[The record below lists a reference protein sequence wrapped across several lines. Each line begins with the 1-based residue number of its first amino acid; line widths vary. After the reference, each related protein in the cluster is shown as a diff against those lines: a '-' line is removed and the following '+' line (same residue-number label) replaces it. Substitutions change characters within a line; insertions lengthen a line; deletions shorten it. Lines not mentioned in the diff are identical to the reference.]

1 MKKLFFL
8 LILISHTSY
17 SQDYGNNTD
26 ALKLCSVLKSNNFG
40 TDSMA
45 EGALERILNTIG
57 ASKRFVL
64 QPCDNIN
71 NAVATSYKGIRYIL
85 YDRDFMYSLDNG
97 NNWGNLFILAHEV
110 GHHIN
115 GHSLDLVLYASE
127 VVEPKTLEQRRQQE
141 LEADEFA
148 GFILAKLGGDISE
161 ANKIFLKISDNKDD
175 TYSSHPS
182 RDKRLNAVEIGYNK
196 GLGNKTV
203 IYETPTAAQTAEEYF
218 YLAYEKANKKD
229 YYGAIADYTRVI
241 NINPNYILAYHNR
254 AFSKGKLNDKYGAIA
269 DYTKIIEIDT
279 KNSQAYRTRAVIKK
293 ELGDNYGAIT
303 DFQEA
308 YYYNPNDA
316 SSLYNLAQIK
326 MDLGDSNGAIESW
339 TEAINSDINDDY
351 GLKGTA
357 YGLMA
362 IEKYEKLKDY
372 AGALID
378 INNAIELTAFDLR
391 GVLYCTKGYIYA
403 YMNNKILACKNAR
416 LATGLNFNCY
426 EVKNY
431 ACN

>member
-1 MKKLFFL
+1 MKNFIYF
-8 LILISHTSY
+8 ITLISYISF
-17 SQDYGNNTD
+17 SQDYGNNSNSLEICT
-26 ALKLCSVLKSNNFG
+26 AIQINNFSS
-40 TDSMA
+40 DYKA
-45 EGALERILNTIG
+45 EKALDQILNVIG

-71 NAVATSYKGIRYIL
+71 NAVATTYKGIRYIL

-203 IYETPTAAQTAEEYF
+203 VYETPTAAQTAEEYF
-218 YLAYEKANKKD
+218 YQAYEKANKKD

-279 KNSQAYRTRAVIKK
+279 KNSRAYYLRGFIKK

-308 YYYNPNDA
+308 YYYNPNNV
-316 SSLYNLAQIK
+316 SSLYDLAVIK
-326 MDLGDSNGAIESW
+326 SNLGDSYGAIESW
-339 TEAINSDINDDY
+339 TEAISSDINDDY
-351 GLKGTA
+351 GLKGNA

-362 IEKYEKLKDY
+362 LEKYENLEDY
-372 AGALID
+372 TGALID
-378 INNAIELTAFDLR
+378 INHAIELTAFDLR
-391 GVLYCTKGYIYA
+391 GVLYCTKGTIYA
-403 YMNNKILACKNAR
+403 YMRNLNLACKNAR
-416 LATGLNFNCY
+416 LAISLNYNCY
-426 EVKNY
+426 RLKDLV
-431 ACN
+431 CN

>member
-1 MKKLFFL
+1 MKNFIYF
-8 LILISHTSY
+8 ITLISYISF
-17 SQDYGNNTD
+17 SQDYGNNSNSLEICT
-26 ALKLCSVLKSNNFG
+26 AIQINNFSS
-40 TDSMA
+40 DYKA
-45 EGALERILNTIG
+45 EKALDQILNVIG

-71 NAVATSYKGIRYIL
+71 NAVATTYKGIRYIL

-175 TYSSHPS
+175 SYSSHPS

-203 IYETPTAAQTAEEYF
+203 VYETPTAAQTAEEYF
-218 YLAYEKANKKD
+218 YQAYEKANKKD

-254 AFSKGKLNDKYGAIA
+254 AFSKEKLNDKYGAIA

-279 KNSQAYRTRAVIKK
+279 KNSRAYYLRAYIKMK
-293 ELGDNYGAIT
+293 LGDSYGAIT
-303 DFQEA
+303 DFKEA

-316 SSLYNLAQIK
+316 SSLYNLAKIK
-326 MDLGDSNGAIESW
+326 MDLGDSYGAIESW
-339 TEAINSDINDDY
+339 TEAINSDIIDDY
-351 GLKGTA
+351 GLKGNA

-362 IEKYEKLKDY
+362 IVKYEKLKDY

-378 INNAIELTAFDLR
+378 INNAIELTSFDLR
-391 GVLYCTKGYIYA
+391 GALYCTKGMIYG
-403 YMNNKILACKNAR
+403 YMNSKDLACKNAR
-416 LATGLNFNCY
+416 LATSLNFNCY
-426 EVKNY
+426 ALKNL